1 MEVDKYILTEALS
14 AILGVAVKL
23 QSDCKDI
30 DGAIQLHIT
39 GLTTIALLGYESFMF
54 VVQPVSYIT
63 SLLTRLFV
71 GDQNNSET
79 PKNESASSSLRKE
92 LFVIPDDFFDPTF
105 DFDFTNMSEPKSDA
119 CMRGD
124 EPYKRPYGWMRFA
137 LKVRDKY
144 PDGNAWLGTGGW
156 RSRSAPGEWPVS
168 YHGTGLQG
176 AEGIIQSHYKA
187 GDRKAY
193 GRGIYSS
200 PDINVADDYATSKK
214 FTSQKNGKTYKVIMQ
229 NRVNPQKREI
239 IKGKNI
245 WLVCVPKGT
254 SAKKEKEIVASSIRP
269 YGLLL
274 KEVEGKQ

>member
-1 MEVDKYILTEALS
+1 ML
-14 AILGVAVKL
+14 VA
-23 QSDCKDI
+23 
-30 DGAIQLHIT
+30 
-39 GLTTIALLGYESFMF
+39 
-54 VVQPVSYIT
+54 QPVSFIT
-63 SLLTRLFV
+63 SLLTGWFI
-71 GDQNNSET
+71 GEKKNSQET

-92 LFVIPDDFFDPTF
+92 LFVIPDDFFDPNF
-105 DFDFTNMSEPKSDA
+105 DFDFTNMSESKSDE

-187 GDRKAY
+187 GDRQAY

-200 PDINVADDYATSKK
+200 PDIKVADDYAKSKK

-229 NRVNPQKREI
+229 NRVNPKKREI
-239 IKGKNI
+239 IKGRNF
-245 WLVCVPKGT
+245 WLVRIPEGT
-254 SAKKEKEIVASSIRP
+254 SAEKEKEIVESSIRP

-274 KEVEGKQ
+274 KEVEGK